1 MAVFS
6 KILSVD
12 LPAGLVCEANGRNPE
27 FDITFVA
34 DGEIPFPQHTSAASV
49 KGLYA

>member
-34 DGEIPFPQHTSAASV
+34 TARFHFPR
-49 KGLYA
+49 